1 MHAQLAHAWQRL
13 KTDNP
18 KLRIRNAAERLGCS
32 ELDLLLTQLGDT
44 VTWLDISGHELA
56 RQLPKLGRLMALV
69 RNDDA
74 VHETKGVF
82 GELKGGENTGL
93 FLGEQD
99 QRLFFNH
106 WRHLVSVDDGERRSI
121 QVFDAGGSAI
131 IKLYRQPNTH
141 AGAWDNLVG
150 KHATRL
156 DEPPVLTGKSPY
168 LRHPLTEPVDRFRQE
183 WLAITDV
190 HQFHHLIKRYGI
202 DRLTA
207 FEVAGPDLAHRVSLD
222 AVEMALTACQ
232 ADGIPLMTFVS
243 NTGAVQIHTEVPKRL
258 LRTGPWFNILDP
270 DFNLHL
276 NTDGLASVWISRRP
290 TVDGWVTSLEAFD
303 RDGRSVVQFFGER
316 GEGKRERDD
325 WRALMDNLIEEEG
338 VSA

>member
-1 MHAQLAHAWQRL
+1 MYAELAHAWQSL
-13 KTDNP
+13 KADNP
-18 KLRIRNAAERLGCS
+18 KLRIRNAADRLGCS

-44 VTWLDISGHELA
+44 VTWLNLSGYELA
-56 RQLPKLGRLMALV
+56 RQLPNLGRLMSLV
-69 RNDDA
+69 RNDGA

-82 GELKGGENTGL
+82 DAFKGGEKMGL

-99 QRLFFNH
+99 QRLFLTH
-106 WRHLVSVDDGERRSI
+106 WRHSVFVNDGERQSI
-121 QVFDAGGSAI
+121 QVFDASGSAI
-131 IKLYRQPNTH
+131 IKLYRQAETH
-141 AGAWDNLVG
+141 AEAWDTLVET
-150 KHATRL
+150 HATTL
-156 DEPPVLTGKSPY
+156 DEPPRLTDKPTY
-168 LRHPLTEPVDRFRQE
+168 LRHALVEPVEQLRQD

-190 HQFHHLIKRYGI
+190 HQFHNLIKRYGI

-207 FEVAGPDLAHRVSLD
+207 FEVAGSDLAHPVSID
-222 AVEMALTACQ
+222 AIERSLTACQ
-232 ADGIPLMTFVS
+232 EDEIPLMTFVS

-276 NTDGLASVWISRRP
+276 NTESLACAWISRRP

-325 WRALMDNLIEEEG
+325 WRALMDNLMEEEG
-338 VSA
+338 VTA